1 MGVNSRLRKLSNGY
15 IYTQLFRTKSQK
27 WGTPLDKSDQTTE
40 NGMLFADARDGTSG
54 GTATTAPSGTIP
66 ELLVSDYLDPDA
78 PDPALYPKGMLLWNL
93 RRSGFNVKRFERNYI
108 DTNAD
113 NTRFKVDNGRPRY
126 GYILSKSL
134 GY

>member
-1 MGVNSRLRKLSNGY
+1 MVYYLQMHVTALQAALQ
-15 IYTQLFRTKSQK
+15 QLLHQCNYCRTS
-27 WGTPLDKSDQTTE
+27 
-40 NGMLFADARDGTSG
+40 
-54 GTATTAPSGTIP
+54 
-66 ELLVSDYLDPDA
+66 VSDYLDPDA

-113 NTRFKVDNGRPRY
+113 NSRCNVDDVDQD
-126 GYILSKSL
+126 GYILSTSL